1 MDPIKRILFCYIRC
15 CLKIEIN
22 ALIIQWLEYHT
33 FNVRVPGSNPGQRT
47 NISPRRLV
55 RIRTPGFHPG
65 NTGSNPVED
74 ARDFK

>member
-15 CLKIEIN
+15 CLKIKKN

-47 NISPRRLV
+47 NIWGI
-55 RIRTPGFHPG
+55 RIEVSIAGFQLAD
-65 NTGSNPVED
+65 TGALPVYPTNL
-74 ARDFK
+74 K